1 MIIDPNI
8 YIEDTIIA
16 HLQRFTNE
24 EATAKNTPWDS
35 MRLSLNYCVNQGFSY
50 MTVLHRLM
58 QPYYE
63 MFFYGEKD
71 LCRVG
76 PFGGYAFMNA
86 VISAD
91 GEFPVWASN
100 QDLISS
106 AEGWGSYAKRLNK
119 DEALH
124 YICVLEHLISGSCC
138 IDWQALAE
146 QLKAELFN
154 SEAYSDYKT
163 DELLCILHA
172 LSMIMQQSWTI
183 DKKRETFELLRE
195 HWGFMKHVYSM
206 MIRHIVGSRL
216 QNFAAL
222 ANVVMSTNANLP
234 HLEIFYCA
242 LTERMDSLGL
252 DEKKFTK
259 LDDAKQ
265 KMLSR
270 INATKSSE
278 ILYELCDTLFPEEF
292 QLMLRHK
299 PKSYGELK
307 EENAQQAL
315 LLKRMET
322 QTHKL
327 EQQLEESTLAFKMA
341 VEASIPV
348 EEIQQRLLRLPIATA
363 WDIFNKLDRLLKTH
377 PTWRQYDVH
386 IHEALEQKEADEE
399 QMRRDMYSNVEAYA
413 KKPVSS
419 TTIGHFYNQNG
430 TYNDFSD
437 ATLHALP
444 TPAYQKSSKNIEE

>member
-1 MIIDPNI
+1 MKYDPNK

-16 HLQRFTNE
+16 HLQRFTNG
-24 EATAKNTPWDS
+24 EAAARDIPWDS
-35 MRLSLNYCVNQGFSY
+35 MRMSLSHCASQGVSY

-58 QPYYE
+58 RPYYE
-63 MFFYGEKD
+63 MFFYGEND

-76 PFGGYAFMNA
+76 PLGGYTFMDA
-86 VISAD
+86 VMSAD
-91 GEFPVWASN
+91 GEFPVWASSL
-100 QDLISS
+100 DLICS
-106 AEGWGSYAKRLNK
+106 AEGWGSYAKRMNR
-119 DEALH
+119 DDAYH
-124 YICVLEHLISGSCC
+124 YICALEHLVSDSCC

-146 QLKAELFN
+146 QLKAELFKA
-154 SEAYSDYKT
+154 EAYSDYKT
-163 DELLCILHA
+163 DELLCIIHA
-172 LSMIMQQSWTI
+172 LSMMMQQSWTI
-183 DKKRETFELLRE
+183 VKKRKTFELLRD

-206 MIRHIVGSRL
+206 MTRLIVGSRL

-252 DEKKFTK
+252 DEKKFRK
-259 LDDAKQ
+259 LDDARQ

-307 EENAQQAL
+307 EENDRKGL
-315 LLKRMET
+315 LLKRMEN
-322 QTHKL
+322 QTHEL
-327 EQQLEESTLAFKMA
+327 ERQLEELALTYKTA
-341 VEASIPV
+341 IEASIPV

-363 WDIFNKLDRLLKTH
+363 WDIFGKLDRLLKTY
-377 PTWRQYDVH
+377 PAWRQYDVH
-386 IHEALEQKEADEE
+386 IQKVLEQKEAEE
-399 QMRRDMYSNVEAYA
+399 EKMRKEMYSNVEAYA

-444 TPAYQKSSKNIEE
+444 TPAYQNNSKNIEE